1 MARLLLGLALVVGI
15 VLIPLGLPGL
25 WLMVGAALVYS
36 IVAPGLGTG
45 TLIGIALLALGS
57 ELLDVVLAGRF
68 ARRYGGSRR
77 AAWGAVLGGLVGA
90 VMLGLPVP
98 LIGSV
103 LGAVVGAF
111 GGAFVGEISHRGEV
125 HTASR
130 AATGAVLGRVAAMA
144 VKVGVGFL
152 VAIWVIFAL
161 WL

>member
-1 MARLLLGLALVVGI
+1 MAQLLLGLALVVGI

-45 TLIGIALLALGS
+45 TLIGIALLALVS

-90 VMLGLPVP
+90 VVLGLPVP

-125 HTASR
+125 LTASR

-152 VAIWVIFAL
+152 VVIWVIFAL